1 MSHVSE
7 KSSPNS
13 RNIHSNLIEERIA
26 STGISMPD
34 AVYLFGGTS
43 APTTS
48 EVMRKHS
55 SHTWNVGPVIPGS
68 GIKYGCGVRIS
79 STELVLIGGSDS
91 LKAVRKYNTKTN
103 QWTDMKNLKKGR
115 QMHNCAMVNKKIIVS
130 GGNDGEKTL
139 MDTEI
144 IPLSTENPRQES

>member
-1 MSHVSE
+1 MNT
-7 KSSPNS
+7 KITLNS

-48 EVMRKHS
+48 NVMRKHS

-68 GIKYGCGVRIS
+68 GIQYGCGVRIS

-91 LKAVRKYNTKTN
+91 LKAVRKYNTKIWRNAKYSKRRAWDVGYWWPFTTN
-103 QWTDMKNLKKGR
+103 FGIWG
-115 QMHNCAMVNKKIIVS
+115 I
-130 GGNDGEKTL
+130 
-139 MDTEI
+139 
-144 IPLSTENPRQES
+144 